1 MRLPPLD
8 TGNSACRIWG
18 QEARAS
24 STNLEQNDFYSHPN
38 SYCYRVQ
45 SNFANSYIYSSE
57 RWQDLRRSTMP
68 LQQSCLCR
76 VDPLP
81 LVRNRWLVA
90 TTRPARA
97 APNLAIHPAPRAMT
111 NITAAS
117 TKAEII
123 DASMELI
130 ETQAERI
137 TALQERQLILW
148 CLLGIMSILLLAGA
162 H

>member
-1 MRLPPLD
+1 MG
-8 TGNSACRIWG
+8 TGGESFHPTP
-18 QEARAS
+18 RA
-24 STNLEQNDFYSHPN
+24 NDFYNHPN

-76 VDPLP
+76 VNSLP

-97 APNLAIHPAPRAMT
+97 APNLAIHPTSRAMNT
-111 NITAAS
+111 TQAS
-117 TKAEII
+117 TKADI
-123 DASMELI
+123 
-130 ETQAERI
+130 I
-137 TALQERQLILW
+137 TAAMEITDNQQAKIDQLQQQQVILIGLIAVLSIIN
-148 CLLGIMSILLLAGA
+148 LLG
-162 H
+162 